1 MKKLLDICRPAL
13 AAGIGRVTVGAILGA
28 LAVKF
33 IAESVILF
41 AECASGSSHTLSE
54 CMIIG
59 ILY

>member
-33 IAESVILF
+33 IAETILLF
-41 AECASGSSHTLSE
+41 AECVSSSSHTLTE
-54 CMIIG
+54 CLIIS